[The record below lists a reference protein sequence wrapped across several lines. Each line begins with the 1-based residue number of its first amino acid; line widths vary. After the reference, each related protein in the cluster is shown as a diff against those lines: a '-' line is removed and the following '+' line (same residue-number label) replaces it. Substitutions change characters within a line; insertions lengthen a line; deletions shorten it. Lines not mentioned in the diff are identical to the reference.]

1 MDKES
6 LIQLID
12 ETSKKSRLFESRLTK
27 IGDNIYEYVLPAVDL
42 PKTILIINDDD
53 VEVQKET
60 FGGVSYNTMSYNEV
74 INMFNLSK

>member
-42 PKTILIINDDD
+42 PKTIFYINDEN

-60 FGGVSYNTMSYNEV
+60 YGGISYDTISYNEV

>member
-27 IGDNIYEYVLPAVDL
+27 VGENVYEYVLPAVDL

-53 VEVQKET
+53 VEIQKET
-60 FGGVSYNTMSYNEV
+60 YGGISYNTISYNEV

>member
-12 ETSKKSRLFESRLTK
+12 DTSKKSRLFESRLNK
-27 IGDNIYEYVLPAVDL
+27 VGENVYEYVLPAVDL
-42 PKTILIINDDD
+42 PKTIFFINDED
-53 VEVQKET
+53 VEVHKET
-60 FGGVSYNTMSYNEV
+60 YAGITYSTITYNEI